1 MFLFPF
7 QAYKD
12 GWYTRYETI
21 AFALTKC
28 LMLGGE
34 LVKEAGYKAAAEVCT
49 TPEQLM
55 LFNKF
60 TRLLKTGLF
69 ISVLYSN
76 KIQLQSL

>member
-1 MFLFPF
+1 ML

-28 LMLGGE
+28 LMLGGPA
-34 LVKEAGYKAAAEVCT
+34 VKEAAYKAVAEICK

-55 LFNKF
+55 LFTKF
-60 TRLLKTGLF
+60 TRLLKTGL
-69 ISVLYSN
+69 
-76 KIQLQSL
+76 